1 MTRQE
6 TRTDYI
12 TCSRDVAIA
21 SADNNAVVARDVAER
36 GTTMAQSV
44 LERTT
49 ELVVA
54 RLATHRL
61 SFNQIVR
68 MLQRTH
74 ANVMMKKPKEERIGQ
89 TATLA

>member
-1 MTRQE
+1 
-6 TRTDYI
+6 
-12 TCSRDVAIA
+12 
-21 SADNNAVVARDVAER
+21 
-36 GTTMAQSV
+36 MAQSV

-61 SFNQIVR
+61 PFNLIVR

-74 ANVMMKKPKEERIGQ
+74 ANGMMTKPKEERIGQ

>member
-1 MTRQE
+1 LWQG
-6 TRTDYI
+6 
-12 TCSRDVAIA
+12 
-21 SADNNAVVARDVAER
+21 DVAER

-44 LERTT
+44 LERAT

-61 SFNQIVR
+61 SFDQIMR

-74 ANVMMKKPKEERIGQ
+74 ADLMMKKPQEERIGQ
-89 TATLA
+89 TTTLEREDAATVGAL